1 MTKWIAGSSFALA
14 LSVAAVH
21 AQAPSQAPT
30 QSPVGATQ
38 QQGSAPAADQAR
50 PTAAQPETMTLTGCV
65 ANATETSVSAGVGA
79 AGAGAAPSGAAASA
93 ARTDQFVLNIMPAG
107 GASSTTV
114 AGTSGRADAT
124 MKYNLTGNA
133 TLSQYVGKR
142 VEITGM
148 KAEAKATAGT
158 VAGGAPTEA
167 HTTAP
172 QDFRVVSVKTIEGE
186 CK

>member
-1 MTKWIAGSSFALA
+1 MEEFMTKWIVRSSFALA

-30 QSPVGATQ
+30 QSPVGSTQ
-38 QQGSAPAADQAR
+38 QQGSNPAADQAR
-50 PTAAQPETMTLTGCV
+50 PTAAQPETITLSGCV
-65 ANATETSVSAGVGA
+65 ANATEASASA
-79 AGAGAAPSGAAASA
+79 AAAPTDAGASA
-93 ARTDQFVLNIMPAG
+93 ARTDQFVLNIMPAS

-142 VEITGM
+142 VEITGN
-148 KAEAKATAGT
+148 KLEAKATAGAA
-158 VAGGAPTEA
+158 AGGAPTEA